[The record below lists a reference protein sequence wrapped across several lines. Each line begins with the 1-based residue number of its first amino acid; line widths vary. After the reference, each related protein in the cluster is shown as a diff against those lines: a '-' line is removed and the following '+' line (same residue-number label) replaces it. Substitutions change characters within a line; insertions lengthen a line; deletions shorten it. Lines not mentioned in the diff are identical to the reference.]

1 LIIHFPES
9 HFELE
14 TKMQTPSRASF
25 VFRKTIAANAFIL
38 ATAIAATALSWAP
51 MVYAAEQQE
60 APSSLSQ
67 TPTSSAPQATPI
79 APYRV
84 RFGRSQPVVA
94 IIGENGGTE
103 LTDFVIPFA
112 VISRSGSAEVVT
124 VSTQPGILNMK
135 PALRIQPQTSIAEF
149 DARFPDGADY
159 LIVPAVSKSDDKAL
173 VAWVAE
179 QGAKGG
185 TIVSICDGALVVANS
200 GLMKGHRATA
210 HWATEEH
217 RRMMYPDIQWESN
230 VRYVADGKIVSS
242 AGISAAIP
250 TSLALVEVIA
260 GHARAAELA
269 KELGVTDWSSAHNSD
284 VFQPHFG
291 VNLLAHATRFT
302 NTWFHSNESIGVPV
316 TSGVDDIALA
326 LTVDAYSRTSRSRA
340 FAIAS
345 TIDPVQTRSG
355 LMFVPDRLIDGNNPP
370 DYVLPAFDSTPS
382 AQVFDKV
389 LVAIGDRYGRST
401 AYRVALDFEY
411 PDFKK

>member
-1 LIIHFPES
+1 
-9 HFELE
+9 
-14 TKMQTPSRASF
+14 MQTPSHASF

-38 ATAIAATALSWAP
+38 ATTIAATALSWAP
-51 MVYAAEQQE
+51 MVYATEQQE
-60 APSSLSQ
+60 APSSFSQ
-67 TPTSSAPQATPI
+67 TPPSSAHQAMPI
-79 APYRV
+79 APYRA

-103 LTDFVIPFA
+103 LTDFVIPYA
-112 VISRSGSAEVVT
+112 VISRSDSATVVT

-135 PALRIQPQTSIAEF
+135 PALRIQPQASIAEF
-149 DARFPDGADY
+149 DARYPDGADY
-159 LIVPAVSKSDDKAL
+159 VIVPAVSNSDDKTL
-173 VAWVAE
+173 VAWVAA

-217 RRMMYPDIQWESN
+217 RRMMYPDTQWEKN
-230 VRYVADGKIVSS
+230 VRYVADGRIVSS

-250 TSLALVEVIA
+250 TSLELVEAIA
-260 GHARAAELA
+260 GYQLAAELA
-269 KELGVTDWSSAHNSD
+269 RELGVIDWSSAHNSD

-302 NTWFHSNESIGVPV
+302 NTWFHANESIGVPV

-326 LTVDAYSRTSRSRA
+326 LTVDAYSRTSRSHVYVL
-340 FAIAS
+340 AS
-345 TIDPVQTRSG
+345 TIEPVQTRNG
-355 LMFVPDRLIDGNNPP
+355 LVFMPDRIIGATNPP
-370 DYVLPAFDSTPS
+370 DHVLPDFDATPS
-382 AQVFDKV
+382 ARVFDKV
-389 LVAIGDRYGRST
+389 LAAIGDRYGRST

-411 PDFKK
+411 PDFRK